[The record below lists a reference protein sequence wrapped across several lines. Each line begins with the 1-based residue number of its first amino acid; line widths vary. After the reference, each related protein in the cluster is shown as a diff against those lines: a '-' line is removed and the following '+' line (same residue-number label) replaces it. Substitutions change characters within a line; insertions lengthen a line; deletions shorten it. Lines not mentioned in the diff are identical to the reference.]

1 MALRAQ
7 LAALFKTQVLAHWV
21 HQFETVDCCVTP
33 VLRLDEAQS
42 HPLIAHYFSKP
53 RQPVL

>member
-7 LAALFKTQVLAHWV
+7 LAALFKARPLAHWV
-21 HQFETVDCCVTP
+21 SLFENVDCCVTP
-33 VLRLDEAQS
+33 VLRLDEALV
-42 HPLIAHYFSKP
+42 HPLGAENLSNR